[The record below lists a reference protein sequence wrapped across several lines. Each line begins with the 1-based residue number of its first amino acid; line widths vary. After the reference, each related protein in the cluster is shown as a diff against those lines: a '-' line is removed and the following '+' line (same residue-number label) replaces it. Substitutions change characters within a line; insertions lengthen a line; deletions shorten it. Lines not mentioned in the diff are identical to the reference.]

1 MPTPDPWYNGAMK
14 TGRIIRSLAGYY
26 DLMLSDGSVERTRA
40 RGQFRKNGQ
49 KPLVG
54 DWADF
59 ESENGEGLIWS
70 LHPRENSLVRPPIA
84 NVDLAIVVT
93 SVIEPAF
100 SQNLLDR
107 QLVALEAAK
116 VQPVLYFSKL
126 DLLSETDQ
134 VAFQKQVQLYETI
147 GYTVI
152 FSKDDWRNTFQFLLK
167 NQVVVVMGQTGAGK
181 STFLNELA
189 PNLKLAV
196 GEVSQA
202 LSRGKHT
209 TRQVS
214 LIPVK
219 VYQTLIADTP
229 GFSSY
234 EVFDFPA
241 EELGDYFPE
250 IRRVA
255 PNCRFRTCSHLNEP
269 GCAVKEAV
277 ELGSI
282 SAARYNSYELFYQ
295 IIKGKRP
302 VYQKN
307 SSKWKQDRL
316 N

>member
-1 MPTPDPWYNGAMK
+1 MK

-26 DLMLSDGSVERTRA
+26 DLELPDGSIERTRA
-40 RGQFRKNGQ
+40 RGQFRKSKQ

-59 ESENGEGLIWS
+59 ESENGEGLIWK
-70 LHPRENSLVRPPIA
+70 LHDRQNDLVRPPIA

-107 QLVALEAAK
+107 QLVALEAAD
-116 VQPVLYFSKL
+116 VTPVLYFSKL
-126 DLLSETDQ
+126 DLLDADKQQAFKEQ
-134 VAFQKQVQLYETI
+134 VSLYEKI
-147 GYTVI
+147 GYVVI
-152 FSKDDWRNTFQFLLK
+152 FSTDDLKAAFKPVLKDK
-167 NQVVVVMGQTGAGK
+167 VVVAMGQTGAGK
-181 STFLNELA
+181 STLLNQLA
-189 PNLKLAV
+189 PELQLAV

-214 LIPVK
+214 LIRVPE
-219 VYQTLIADTP
+219 YETLIADTP

-234 EVFDFPA
+234 EVFDFPI
-241 EELGDYFPE
+241 EELGNYFPE
-250 IRRVA
+250 IREVA
-255 PNCRFRTCSHLNEP
+255 PGCRFRTCSHINEP

-282 SAARYNSYELFYQ
+282 SPERYNSYELFYQ

-307 SSKWKQDRL
+307 STKWKIDRL